1 MLPYALAI
9 AVGLS
14 SSILFLTAFFFRDIH
29 RQDDFFWSGVGL
41 FYALVLWFCATSVT
55 GAILL
60 GQLAIVALLTAYF
73 WQMFKL
79 RKAIANPEKKES
91 LDSFS
96 VVGFL
101 QNLFKRSASSSIP
114 KINAETDTK
123 TKIATNNEKIDK
135 TKTDSTPPTI
145 VTSKTANQTP
155 NNTSNTNT
163 KPSVEVT
170 TPPTRLNEILD
181 VEPETTIETNLE
193 SANNS
198 VTTPPS
204 AAEVIPP
211 NNETTESEIKEI
223 TVETVRIV
231 EEESNW
237 NDEDDEVDEIPA
249 SSIKAIEEVP
259 PKDEK
264 EMKKEE

>member
-101 QNLFKRSASSSIP
+101 QNLFKRSSSPSI
-114 KINAETDTK
+114 AETTAE
-123 TKIATNNEKIDK
+123 TKIATNNKQIDK
-135 TKTDSTPPTI
+135 TKTDSTPPTL
-145 VTSKTANQTP
+145 VTTEAA

-163 KPSVEVT
+163 KPSVAVT
-170 TPPTRLNEILD
+170 TPPTKLNEILD
-181 VEPETTIETNLE
+181 AEPETTAETNLE

-198 VTTPPS
+198 VRTSSSETEVKPPTS
-204 AAEVIPP
+204 
-211 NNETTESEIKEI
+211 ETTESEIKEI

-237 NDEDDEVDEIPA
+237 NDEDDEVDDIPA

-259 PKDEK
+259 PIEEEK
-264 EMKKEE
+264 KKE